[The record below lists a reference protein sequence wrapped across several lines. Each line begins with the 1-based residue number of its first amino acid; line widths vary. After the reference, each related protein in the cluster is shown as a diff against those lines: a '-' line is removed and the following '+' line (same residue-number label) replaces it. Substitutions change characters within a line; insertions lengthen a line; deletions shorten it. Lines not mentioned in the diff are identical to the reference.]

1 MGGLRNYDKKEIRF
15 MVHKRLSR
23 TVIAIGRPRERER
36 RMNEAVVIITL
47 DSIFQN
53 REETDAR
60 MDSKN

>member
-15 MVHKRLSR
+15 MVHKRLSGI
-23 TVIAIGRPRERER
+23 VIAMGCSRGK
-36 RMNEAVVIITL
+36 RMNEPVVIITL
-47 DSIFQN
+47 GCIFQK